1 MIDIRILGFFQEYT
15 GKNFIQIEY
24 RKGLTVGEAI
34 KQLSQELYDYIKNHM
49 ENAVIL
55 VNGVSINNLKG
66 LDTRLRDGDR
76 LALMPVVGGGSPP
89 LNPPKI
95 VIHTLNTYLNLIT
108 TQTYSS
114 IEHTHM
120 PRVLILLN
128 KDSISLINRQTIPIK
143 FI

>member
-76 LALMPVVGGGSPP
+76 LALMPVVGGG
-89 LNPPKI
+89 
-95 VIHTLNTYLNLIT
+95 IT
-108 TQTYSS
+108 PSQPT
-114 IEHTHM
+114 
-120 PRVLILLN
+120 
-128 KDSISLINRQTIPIK
+128 
-143 FI
+143 